1 MSDAEE
7 VEYSASSEESQETVT
22 TENICNECM
31 RVFSSISKLNRHLKE
46 QHFDPQSVLKC
57 RSCEKVFRRKEHL
70 KRHERGHHLGDKVQ
84 CPLCSSRFV
93 ENCKLMKHLLEKH
106 EVYKCSRCSTV
117 VKTRDP
123 QTHVCEEGFAFPEVS
138 YRCKFCDRS
147 YKRKG
152 YLVKHIEQLHSNTSA
167 NFSDVIAELQRLE
180 TPSASVGKSLYSDK
194 CEMYEYEIGLEYDL
208 QGRDGT
214 VEKKDVFS
222 GVIKLPKIMG
232 YNKQKNL
239 IFGKAEIGKRI
250 EEMIELST
258 LKTSPLKIRPH
269 PPASPAQ
276 TEQAH
281 N

>member
-7 VEYSASSEESQETVT
+7 SQSSEASSETET
-22 TENICNECM
+22 TESICNECM
-31 RVFSSISKLNRHLKE
+31 KVFSSISKLNRHLKE
-46 QHFDPQSVLKC
+46 QHANEQSVFPC

-106 EVYKCSRCSTV
+106 EVYKCSRCSAV
-117 VKTRDP
+117 LKTRDP
-123 QTHVCEEGFAFPEVS
+123 QTHVCEAGFAFPEAS
-138 YRCKFCDRS
+138 YKCKFCDRS

-152 YLVKHIEQLHSNTSA
+152 YLVKHIEQLHSKTSN
-167 NFSDVIAELQRLE
+167 NFSDVVAELQRLE
-180 TPSASVGKSLYSDK
+180 TPSASIGKSLYSDK
-194 CEMYEYEIGLEYDL
+194 CEMYEYEIGLEYDVK
-208 QGRDGT
+208 GRDGT
-214 VEKKDVFS
+214 VEKKDIFS

-239 IFGKAEIGKRI
+239 IFGKVEIGKRI
-250 EEMIELST
+250 EELIQHST
-258 LKTSPLKIRPH
+258 LKPSPLKIKPSLED
-269 PPASPAQ
+269 SPAQ
-276 TEQAH
+276 TELAH